1 MVTITTRQTNR
12 KVSKRDIQLVD
23 RTERVVTLTL
33 WGAEAE
39 GFDGSKNPVMA
50 IKGAKVSDFG
60 GVFGDGFVLMD
71 HVSVLGNYSISILI
85 VIFDQDNCCT
95 VESLYYKPLNCRNL
109 YNKDTIL
116 CPSVVL

>member
-1 MVTITTRQTNR
+1 MVSITTRQTNR

-60 GVFGDGFVLMD
+60 GVFGALFGWTM
-71 HVSVLGNYSISILI
+71 
-85 VIFDQDNCCT
+85 C
-95 VESLYYKPLNCRNL
+95 
-109 YNKDTIL
+109 
-116 CPSVVL
+116 